1 MRTIVTI
8 GVLALLLGAGVAA
21 QTDPYEEG
29 KAAYRNGDWRK
40 AVSLFTTAAEQETD
54 RLRRAEIRLRLAVTH
69 FALKETTKAEDA
81 LALALADDPNLEVR
95 KEFYGNDFV
104 ALYQRV
110 RGRGTAEP
118 ARAPAPAAGRA
129 APRGRDSLASLR
141 QQLAAA
147 VDNTALETVLL
158 GIQQL
163 EPSATPAELPAL
175 LELRADALDRLGRR
189 IEGYEYR
196 GRAAALR
203 ARETAAPCT
212 EVFPLEAQLE
222 ARRLLGNGQAAE
234 AEALMRGVLAVLPSC
249 LPALEV
255 RGEALLQEGK
265 LDAAYTIIRTAL
277 DVNPK
282 AELWMNL
289 GEIELRRGRLAAARD
304 AFRAV
309 VDRESGNDRALA
321 ALGLTAARVGD
332 RSAAKKALDQALEN
346 NGTLFEARVVR
357 AQLAI
362 ADGETSA
369 ALQHLQRALQVRPDD
384 PWATGWQG
392 IAYLGAGNLGAAS
405 DRLGAAVRAGHAT
418 FSLPYAEVLRRQG
431 KVADALAL
439 LVTVN
444 PADPEGKLLRARCLL
459 DAARPAE
466 AIGLLRELVNE
477 RPDDPRVRYLLGWA
491 LYGEHQWQPAADE
504 LRRAAVEGGP
514 PAAPESVARAEA
526 TIAVQRLLDAG
537 EPPVAPPSKD

>member
-8 GVLALLLGAGVAA
+8 GVLTLLLGTGVAA
-21 QTDPYEEG
+21 QTDTYEEG

-40 AVSLFTTAAEQETD
+40 AASLFTAAAEQESD

-69 FALKETTKAEDA
+69 FALKETGKAEEA
-81 LALALADDPNLEVR
+81 LALALQDDPNLEVR

-110 RGRGTAEP
+110 RGRE
-118 ARAPAPAAGRA
+118 APAPARTAAPPAGRA
-129 APRGRDSLASLR
+129 GARGRDSLASLR

-147 VDNTALETVLL
+147 VDNTALDAVLL

-163 EPSATPAELPAL
+163 ESTAAPTELPAL
-175 LELRADALDRLGRR
+175 LELKAETLERLGRR
-189 IEGYEYR
+189 ADAYECR
-196 GRAAALR
+196 GRVAALR
-203 ARETAAPCT
+203 ARETAAPGA

-255 RGEALLQEGK
+255 RGEALLEEGK

-277 DVNPK
+277 DVAPK
-282 AELWMNL
+282 TELWMNL
-289 GEIELRRGRLAAARD
+289 GEIELRRGRPAAARD

-321 ALGLTAARVGD
+321 ALGLTAAILGD
-332 RSAAKKALDQALEN
+332 RGAAKKALDQALEN

-362 ADGETSA
+362 ADGENTA

-384 PWATGWQG
+384 PWAIGWQG

-405 DRLGAAVRAGHAT
+405 DRLGAAVRAGRST

-431 KVADALAL
+431 KAADALAL
-439 LVTVN
+439 LATVN

-459 DAARPAE
+459 DSGRPAE
-466 AIGLLRELVNE
+466 AIGLLRELVDE
-477 RPDDPRVRYLLGWA
+477 RPDDARVRYLLGWA
-491 LYGEHQWQPAADE
+491 LYGQRQWQPALDE
-504 LRRAAVEGGP
+504 LTRAAAAEDR
-514 PAAPESVARAEA
+514 PAAAEAVDRAEA

-537 EPPVAPPSKD
+537 EVPVAPPIKN

>member
-1 MRTIVTI
+1 MRNPVTI
-8 GVLALLLGAGVAA
+8 GVLALVFAVGAAA

-54 RLRRAEIRLRLAVTH
+54 RVRRAEIRLRLAVTH
-69 FALKETTKAEDA
+69 FALKETTKAEEA

-110 RGRGTAEP
+110 RGRE
-118 ARAPAPAAGRA
+118 APAPARTPAPSAGRG
-129 APRGRDSLASLR
+129 APRGRDSLAGLR

-147 VDNTALETVLL
+147 VDNTALDAVLL

-163 EPSATPAELPAL
+163 ESSAPPTELPAL
-175 LELRADALDRLGRR
+175 LELKAETLDRLGRR
-189 IEGYEYR
+189 AEAYECR
-196 GRAAALR
+196 GRVAALR
-203 ARETAAPCT
+203 ARETAAPGA

-222 ARRLLGNGQAAE
+222 ARRLLGNGQAAD

-255 RGEALLQEGK
+255 RGEALLEEGK

-277 DVNPK
+277 DVAPK
-282 AELWMNL
+282 PELWMNL

-304 AFRAV
+304 AFRSV

-321 ALGLTAARVGD
+321 ALGLTAARLGD
-332 RSAAKKALDQALEN
+332 RSAAKKSLDQALEN

-392 IAYLGAGNLGAAS
+392 IAYLAAGNLGAAS
-405 DRLGAAVRAGHAT
+405 DRLGAAVRGGHAT

-439 LVTVN
+439 LATVN

-459 DAARPAE
+459 DASRPGE

-477 RPDDPRVRYLLGWA
+477 RPDDARVRYLLGWA
-491 LYGEHQWQPAADE
+491 LYGEHQWQPALDE
-504 LRRAAVEGGP
+504 LNRAATAGGP
-514 PAAPESVARAEA
+514 PAATEAVSRAKA
-526 TIAVQRLLDAG
+526 TIAAQQLLDAG
-537 EPPVAPPSKD
+537 ELPVAPPTKD

>member
-1 MRTIVTI
+1 MRTVVAIAMLV
-8 GVLALLLGAGVAA
+8 LLLGGGVVA

-40 AVSLFTTAAEQETD
+40 AVSLFSTAAEQEPD
-54 RLRRAEIRLRLAVTH
+54 RLRRGEIRLRLAVTH
-69 FALKETTKAEDA
+69 FALKETGKAEEA
-81 LALALADDPNLEVR
+81 LALALQDDPNLEVR

-110 RGRGTAEP
+110 RGQEAPVRPTAP
-118 ARAPAPAAGRA
+118 PAGRS

-147 VDNTALETVLL
+147 VDNTALDTVLL

-163 EPSATPAELPAL
+163 EASAAPAELPAV
-175 LELRADALDRLGRR
+175 LELKAETLDRLGRR
-189 IEGYEYR
+189 AEAYECR
-196 GRAAALR
+196 GRVAALR
-203 ARETAAPCT
+203 ARETAGPGT

-249 LPALEV
+249 LPALEI
-255 RGEALLQEGK
+255 RGEALLEEGK

-282 AELWMNL
+282 PELWMNL
-289 GEIELRRGRLAAARD
+289 GEIELRRGHLSAARD

-332 RSAAKKALDQALEN
+332 RSAAKKSLDLALEN

-362 ADGETSA
+362 ADGETTT

-405 DRLGAAVRAGHAT
+405 DRLGASVRGGHGT

-431 KVADALAL
+431 KPADALAL
-439 LVTVN
+439 LATVN
-444 PADPEGKLLRARCLL
+444 PADPEGKLLRARCLI
-459 DAARPAE
+459 DSGRAAE
-466 AIGLLRELVNE
+466 AIGPLRELVVE
-477 RPDDPRVRYLLGWA
+477 RPDDNRVHYLLGWA
-491 LYGEHQWQPAADE
+491 LYGQHQWQAALDE
-504 LRRAAVEGGP
+504 LTRAARAGGSP
-514 PAAPESVARAEA
+514 DGGDAVTRAKA
-526 TIAVQRLLDAG
+526 TIAAQQLLDAG
-537 EPPVAPPSKD
+537 ESPVAPPASD